1 MYNFFDIKSIRKSK
15 IELQRKV
22 SLISVTNLYK
32 NNEFDELITILKD
45 SLANTE
51 KIELTNGNVIKVS
64 TQIELLLESL
74 WNSER
79 YKECFVWSEKCLRYA
94 TNIFEGSFK
103 NTSKYN
109 EWCESINFIL
119 KYVEGLINHQ
129 DNALNGKFF
138 VKICHVLLILIF
150 F

>member
-1 MYNFFDIKSIRKSK
+1 MYNFYDVKTIRKTK

-32 NNEFDELITILKD
+32 NNEFDELIPILKD
-45 SLANTE
+45 SLTNTE

-119 KYVEGLINHQ
+119 KYVEALLNHQ
-129 DNALNGKFF
+129 DNALNGKLLELLLFF
-138 VKICHVLLILIF
+138 F
-150 F
+150 